1 MPIKLLQF
9 LSLYSPR
16 SRLVFFS
23 KIVGY
28 FHRLLEVTDGHDN
41 PIGFIKQSASM
52 FETKY
57 EICTPTGVP
66 TLKIKQQRSKLEKIF
81 PACTSSFFPLTS
93 YDGKNSIGGVL
104 KEHTFCEMC
113 SGEQKYKVQL
123 QSTKNKFSV
132 PFLGSISGRSGRQNE
147 DNSDGSLDSY

>member
-66 TLKIKQQRSKLEKIF
+66 TLKIKQQRTNLEKIF

-104 KEHTFCEMC
+104 KEQTCCEIC

-123 QSTKNKFSV
+123 QSTRDKLRALIF
-132 PFLGSISGRSGRQNE
+132 
-147 DNSDGSLDSY
+147 